1 MPGNDKDDL
10 MQECRIIGLALL
22 PFYDPARGDLESFL
36 YVALSN
42 RLRNLI
48 KQLYYDYDKNT
59 ENSVNHHKKRVRGA
73 SYVEGAEA
81 AYIQREFDYVDSSD
95 IMEKMDRY
103 VAANY
108 RKDYK
113 RIIDGRSVKTSR
125 KRKILDHVRNIYLM
139 IVENREDELD
149 ENWQTD

>member
-1 MPGNDKDDL
+1 

-22 PFYDPARGDLESFL
+22 PFFDPARGDLESFL
-36 YVALSN
+36 YISINN

-48 KQLYYDYDKNT
+48 KQIYYDYDKDT
-59 ENSVNHHKKRVRGA
+59 ENSVNNNKRKIRSA
-73 SYVEGAEA
+73 KYVEGAELS
-81 AYIQREFDYVDSSD
+81 YIQREFDYIDSSD
-95 IMEKMDRY
+95 IMDKMDKY
-103 VAANY
+103 IAAPY

-139 IVENREDELD
+139 IIENREDELD